1 MHLMLSGI
9 MESER
14 YRRKPNFVSSTLWTV
29 ITPCLFFWIWYLASQ
44 NLRGQFAKC
53 ILMAMCATIEN
64 TDFMVFFY
72 NMRFESQKCSGVW
85 RPCSASA
92 FKFISKANTPKIN
105 CVNVLTIADPNGTD
119 LTKYTIDLDGP
130 IIAVTI
136 LNVEIIDGQEYM
148 LVLHDATNAEVSLIV
163 VGKPPHRPPDRRR

>member
-1 MHLMLSGI
+1 MSDAHARHQPPS
-9 MESER
+9 
-14 YRRKPNFVSSTLWTV
+14 P
-29 ITPCLFFWIWYLASQ
+29 
-44 NLRGQFAKC
+44 
-53 ILMAMCATIEN
+53 
-64 TDFMVFFY
+64 
-72 NMRFESQKCSGVW
+72 
-85 RPCSASA
+85 
-92 FKFISKANTPKIN
+92 ISKANTPKIN